1 MAMSP
6 KDKAKFQAE
15 WKKPGNVKKNE
26 VISPGAVV
34 RGVAK
39 IAGKVAGKEAAK
51 KIAAN
56 TGKKLTAAEK
66 AKVKDVKYVAKNAKP
81 GSVQK
86 MMDKLPLAEKRAYS
100 EALRKAV
107 PAKKKAAVYKKTPV
121 NVPARAKTKIMNSR
135 GRIITIKEN

>member
-1 MAMSP
+1 MD
-6 KDKAKFQAE
+6 KKQKAKFQEE
-15 WKKPGNVKKNE
+15 WKKPGNIKKNE

-39 IAGKVAGKEAAK
+39 VAGKVAGKQVAK

-56 TGKKLTAAEK
+56 AGKKLTAAEK
-66 AKVKDVKYVAKNAKP
+66 TKVKDVKYVAKNAKP

-86 MMDKLPLAEKRAYS
+86 MMDKLPLEEKRAYS
-100 EALRKAV
+100 EALRKAI

-121 NVPARAKTKIMNSR
+121 NIPARVKTKTMTSR
-135 GRIITIKEN
+135 GKIITIREN